1 MSVQRLMVMGP
12 HELKWEPAP
21 LRPLAS
27 GEVLV
32 RTRLSALS
40 VSSELSVV
48 EGTVAHTYPTRLG
61 YQTLGVVEQIGP
73 KTSLRP
79 GQRVVS
85 TLGHSAYG
93 IHRADGLLH
102 VPDHVSD
109 TCALCVILGEETYK
123 GIRRV
128 QPAALE
134 SVLVVGAG
142 LLGLLTIFNLTRR
155 GIANVS
161 VIEPDPARREL
172 AQIFGAIPY
181 APGEV
186 PYDTFDVALE
196 CSASPTGFAEGLRH
210 LRSEGRCCVLSD
222 GNWGNLTL
230 PPEFH
235 SRELSV
241 VASSDGAD
249 YHAYSDW
256 LWQNAEPILGK
267 LFEETVRPSELI
279 DVFGR
284 LRELPRPVSVLVNWE
299 TP

>member
-123 GIRRV
+123 PRV
-128 QPAALE
+128 
-134 SVLVVGAG
+134 
-142 LLGLLTIFNLTRR
+142 LGDI
-155 GIANVS
+155 
-161 VIEPDPARREL
+161 
-172 AQIFGAIPY
+172 
-181 APGEV
+181 
-186 PYDTFDVALE
+186 
-196 CSASPTGFAEGLRH
+196 
-210 LRSEGRCCVLSD
+210 
-222 GNWGNLTL
+222 
-230 PPEFH
+230 
-235 SRELSV
+235 
-241 VASSDGAD
+241 
-249 YHAYSDW
+249 
-256 LWQNAEPILGK
+256 
-267 LFEETVRPSELI
+267 
-279 DVFGR
+279 
-284 LRELPRPVSVLVNWE
+284 
-299 TP
+299 